1 MASKKLSVKPTEF
14 YSWGIFL
21 QIAEQHCQNLVWTSL
36 LYMDAQQHQ
45 IIQPVVRHCR
55 SQVAYHLIMRN
66 VLKLLSQEAVEIGEV
81 HAIVTSLSNSEKASH
96 K

>member
-14 YSWGIFL
+14 LQLGYFL
-21 QIAEQHCQNLVWTSL
+21 ANRRTTLSKFSL
-36 LYMDAQQHQ
+36 DVLALWMPNSIKSYNRSFA
-45 IIQPVVRHCR
+45 IVVRK
-55 SQVAYHLIMRN
+55 YDLIMRN
-66 VLKLLSQEAVEIGEV
+66 VLKLLSQETVEIGKV